1 MSEGLQIA
9 SPENS
14 LVGPPQTAIALRGAR
29 GKAWRRMQNLLRQI
43 EKHNGNISVAC
54 ASLGMQRRTYYR
66 WLYGELPLHRRF
78 QRLLAEIRP
87 VERRLDG
94 AEAVIDHH
102 LSEKNLIAAM
112 FTLKSQGKPRGWS
125 ERPDVEV
132 PANTAAVQAELEQLR
147 SLIESRAQAKGI
159 TFQEELKIY
168 LSIFGESLPEQIGE
182 KLRELA

>member
-1 MSEGLQIA
+1 MA

-14 LVGPPQTAIALRGAR
+14 LVGPPQTAIALRGQR
-29 GKAWRRMQNLLRQI
+29 GKAWRRMLALLRKI
-43 EKHNGNISVAC
+43 EHHNGNISLAC

-78 QRLLAEIRP
+78 QRLLAQIKP
-87 VERRLDG
+87 VERRVDA

-102 LSEKNLIAAM
+102 LGEKNLIAAM
-112 FTLKSQGKPRGWS
+112 FTLKSQGKHRGWS
-125 ERPDVEV
+125 ERPDVE
-132 PANTAAVQAELEQLR
+132 AQTNTAEVQAELEKLR

-159 TFQEELKIY
+159 TFQDELKVY

>member
-1 MSEGLQIA
+1 MNEWLQTTSPQNAIA
-9 SPENS
+9 DN
-14 LVGPPQTAIALRGAR
+14 PQTAMALRAIR
-29 GKAWRRMQNLLRQI
+29 GKAWRRMQALLRQI
-43 EKHNGNISVAC
+43 EKHNGNISTAC
-54 ASLGMQRRTYYR
+54 ASLGMQRRTFYR
-66 WLYGELPLHRRF
+66 WLYGELPIHRRF
-78 QRLLAEIRP
+78 QKLLAQIKP
-87 VERRLDG
+87 VERRLDF

-112 FTLKSQGKPRGWS
+112 FTLKSQGKHRGWS
-125 ERPDVEV
+125 ERPDVETQ
-132 PANTAAVQAELEQLR
+132 ANTAAVQAELEQLR